1 MTANAA
7 KTLPGCL
14 TWIVPPFIGGAERLI
29 VYGKDALRQLH
40 YRAGAAYAI
49 LEIEANYWRLI
60 GMAVKV
66 DDHLL
71 RVFPSLEIEI
81 GVSIRKAFPALI
93 DGQDAAAQIQTL

>member
-14 TWIVPPFIGGAERLI
+14 TRIVPPFIGRCRTSDCLWERRAATASL
-29 VYGKDALRQLH
+29 
-40 YRAGAAYAI
+40 RAGAAYAI